1 MSHILPYLKVVLL
14 FTLTGLSLF
23 RLAPKATKEVHSWVD
38 KTLLALLT
46 GIAFYT
52 IFFLLAQGL
61 FSLPLNAKT
70 VWGVFAGVVLLGS
83 VQEIFRRRKNRS
95 NPNYKNSSQ
104 PTTSPWSKEV
114 FVLIILSILFLF
126 SLNVRLIN
134 GLRYPDKLLD
144 ADPYRHHIRTEAL
157 VDTQYLNKFDP
168 YIVGEV
174 PIFELQGCYILA
186 GVLGVAGPFSPW
198 KLWLWGSQVFG
209 ALSIL
214 SLYLLVKLGLQRVLR
229 RDLGQE
235 ATNKNSEKALNPEW
249 VGSCLGL
256 IAAAFLA
263 ASPVH
268 ILRTNAGFSEAYAI
282 PLLAPTLLFYLW
294 AAQSR
299 LWSDFVGFGVFFSAL
314 ALINPVPAV
323 FIVPFF
329 LVHALYLLIREG
341 DKRWI
346 LGNLLAGSIF
356 FFCLIV
362 WNWKFLAT
370 PLFTGAEATSQAGTE
385 GILKSLGENVTWIQ
399 KLAAGWERFN
409 KELYRNLGFLNFSG
423 KYSRPLLSLGGLI
436 SKNIQHFYD
445 FLVLFAA
452 GAGSVW
458 ILRDPKKRTW
468 NFDATTTFFFFSFTV
483 FFIVLFLIP
492 FGFISFTS
500 KYYRYLLP
508 ISLSLSYLCAYSLWR
523 TILFLFPQA
532 KGQNIALVS
541 LTVLTLIV
549 ARDGRP
555 WGGWE
560 LNCTPEEY
568 EAAAWIKQNTS
579 PEDFIIANWYTGDYI
594 RSLSKRNIIISDY
607 PRVEVKVA
615 QEKFNLKIPI
625 LPRDPKAVVEYVRKH
640 PGKYYLLVSKWGPWG
655 KYESHP
661 NFRLEKV
668 FGPKSKSQAKI
679 FSIDLNRSQQ
689 QQNPESSPQNETG
702 SAPLPTATPEKS
714 SPTPFVKE
722 TE

>member
-1 MSHILPYLKVVLL
+1 MSHLLPYLKVVFL

-23 RLAPKATKEVHSWVD
+23 RLAPKAVREVHSWVD
-38 KTLLALLT
+38 KVLLASLT

-70 VWGVFAGVVLLGS
+70 VWSVFAGVVILGS
-83 VQEIFRRRKNRS
+83 LFEILRRRRNRLK
-95 NPNYKNSSQ
+95 PDLKNSHPNHSH
-104 PTTSPWSKEV
+104 SWGKETFTLLV
-114 FVLIILSILFLF
+114 LSILFLF
-126 SLNVRLIN
+126 SLNVRLVN

-174 PIFELQGCYILA
+174 PIFELQGCYILT
-186 GVLGVAGPFSPW
+186 GVLAVTGPFAPW

-214 SLYLLVKLGLQRVLR
+214 SLYLLVKLGLQKILR

-235 ATNKNSEKALNPEW
+235 ASDKISKNHLSPEW

-299 LWSDFVGFGVFFSAL
+299 LWSDFIGFGVFFSAL

-329 LVHALYLLIREG
+329 LVHALYLAVRDG
-341 DKRWI
+341 GKRWI
-346 LGNLLAGSIF
+346 LGNLLAGAIF

-385 GILKSLGENVTWIQ
+385 GILKSLGENITWLQ

-436 SKNIQHFYD
+436 SKNIQAFYD
-445 FLVLFAA
+445 FLVLLAA
-452 GAGSVW
+452 GIGSLW

-468 NFDATTTFFFFSFTV
+468 DFNATTTFFFFSFTV
-483 FFIVLFLIP
+483 FFVVLFLIP

-508 ISLSLSYLCAYSLWR
+508 ISFSLSYLCAYFLWR
-523 TILFLFPQA
+523 IVLSLFSQA
-532 KGQNIALVS
+532 KGQNISLVL
-541 LTVLTLIV
+541 LTCLTLIV
-549 ARDGRP
+549 AKEGRP

-568 EAAAWIKQNTS
+568 QAAAWIQKNTS
-579 PEDFIIANWYTGDYI
+579 PQDFIIANWYTGDYI

-607 PRVEVKVA
+607 PRIEVKVA

-625 LPRDPKAVVEYVRKH
+625 LPRDPKAVLEYIREH
-640 PGKYYLLVSKWGPWG
+640 PGTYYLLVSKWGPWG
-655 KYESHP
+655 KYESNP
-661 NFRLEKV
+661 AFRLEKV
-668 FGPKSKSQAKI
+668 FGAKSKSQAKI
-679 FSIDLNRSQQ
+679 FSIDPNRAQAQ
-689 QQNPESSPQNETG
+689 ENPSPNTSSET
-702 SAPLPTATPEKS
+702 SPHPLPTATPEKS
-714 SPTPFVKE
+714 SPTPFAE
-722 TE
+722 E